1 MLAVSCGH
9 PGSPI
14 YGRTSGNG
22 FNFNDVVTFSCNTG
36 YVMQGP
42 TKAQCQ
48 ANRQWSHPPPICK
61 GKAEKKCC
69 KNGKGCWLVL
79 HTRMMSKSVSVL
91 CTIGGG
97 CDLRWTESLLG
108 FKILFSA
115 SNITYFP
122 KDPIFVH
129 QTGPV
134 AEF

>member
-22 FNFNDVVTFSCNTG
+22 FNFNDIVTFSCNTG

-61 GKAEKKCC
+61 GMKHAFSDFKV
-69 KNGKGCWLVL
+69 GK
-79 HTRMMSKSVSVL
+79 
-91 CTIGGG
+91 
-97 CDLRWTESLLG
+97 LRWENKLKVKG
-108 FKILFSA
+108 HCQDM
-115 SNITYFP
+115 Y
-122 KDPIFVH
+122 
-129 QTGPV
+129 
-134 AEF
+134 

>member
-1 MLAVSCGH
+1 MRIDNSMFCLGFVSFFCAMLAVSCGH

-61 GKAEKKCC
+61 GK
-69 KNGKGCWLVL
+69 N
-79 HTRMMSKSVSVL
+79 
-91 CTIGGG
+91 
-97 CDLRWTESLLG
+97 
-108 FKILFSA
+108 A
-115 SNITYFP
+115 SIYRF
-122 KDPIFVH
+122 
-129 QTGPV
+129 QTQL
-134 AEF
+134 EN

>member
-61 GKAEKKCC
+61 GKAEKDVEHQ
-69 KNGKGCWLVL
+69 G
-79 HTRMMSKSVSVL
+79 TRVMYEVRSEG
-91 CTIGGG
+91 IGQ
-97 CDLRWTESLLG
+97 L
-108 FKILFSA
+108 KA
-115 SNITYFP
+115 
-122 KDPIFVH
+122 
-129 QTGPV
+129 
-134 AEF
+134 

>member
-36 YVMQGP
+36 YIMQGP

-61 GKAEKKCC
+61 GKGGKDVEHFQGKLVTC
-69 KNGKGCWLVL
+69 KVRLDEMVQLKV
-79 HTRMMSKSVSVL
+79 
-91 CTIGGG
+91 
-97 CDLRWTESLLG
+97 
-108 FKILFSA
+108 
-115 SNITYFP
+115 
-122 KDPIFVH
+122 
-129 QTGPV
+129 
-134 AEF
+134 

>member
-48 ANRQWSHPPPICK
+48 ANRQWSNPPPICK
-61 GKAEKKCC
+61 GKSKTKYALKLEIELAWAQR
-69 KNGKGCWLVL
+69 GKE
-79 HTRMMSKSVSVL
+79 HT
-91 CTIGGG
+91 
-97 CDLRWTESLLG
+97 
-108 FKILFSA
+108 
-115 SNITYFP
+115 Y
-122 KDPIFVH
+122 
-129 QTGPV
+129 
-134 AEF
+134 